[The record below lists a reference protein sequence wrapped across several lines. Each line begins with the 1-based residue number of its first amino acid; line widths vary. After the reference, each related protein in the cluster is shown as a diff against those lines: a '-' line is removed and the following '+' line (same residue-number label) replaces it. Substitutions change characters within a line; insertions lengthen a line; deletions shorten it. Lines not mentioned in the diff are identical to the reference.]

1 MEEPTTTPPAA
12 ATSAILVATLT
23 YMLNVQETGQTFP
36 LPASIGASDDLI
48 KRSLASVIPYI
59 DTAKLERSEPKD
71 GVVTITVTKTHAP
84 KGAGKP
90 GSSFSP
96 VIASLIA
103 SQQDGTNAVIKTF
116 LDVEQMSKQVA
127 SYQPHQI
134 LALKKEIEAA
144 FKAGEKQDNAFK
156 AIVSALIETSPQ
168 AARVVPVGF

>member
-1 MEEPTTTPPAA
+1 MTETTIDPTIATAVPA
-12 ATSAILVATLT
+12 VNLT

-36 LPASIGASDDLI
+36 LPASIATDDNLI

-84 KGAGKP
+84 KGAGGT
-90 GSSFSP
+90 GSSFSL
-96 VIASLIA
+96 VIDSLIA
-103 SQQDGTNAVIKTF
+103 SEDDGMNAVIQTF
-116 LDVEQMSKQVA
+116 LDVEQMSKQIA

-134 LALKKEIEAA
+134 LELKKRIETA
-144 FKAGEKQDNAFK
+144 FRSGEKQDTQFK
-156 AIVSALIETSPQ
+156 AVVNALIETSPQ

>member
-1 MEEPTTTPPAA
+1 MEETTNTTPTATPAMLGA
-12 ATSAILVATLT
+12 NLT

-36 LPASIGASDDLI
+36 LPASIATDDNLI

-71 GVVTITVTKTHAP
+71 SVVTITVTKTHAP
-84 KGAGKP
+84 KGAGAS

-103 SQQDGTNAVIKTF
+103 SQDDGTNTVIKTF
-116 LDVEQMSKQVA
+116 LDVEQMSKEIA
-127 SYQPHQI
+127 TYQPHQI
-134 LALKKEIEAA
+134 LVLKKQIEAA
-144 FKAGEKQDNAFK
+144 FKAGEKQDAAFK
-156 AIVSALIETSPQ
+156 AVVNSLTETSPQ

>member
-1 MEEPTTTPPAA
+1 MTETTTTPAETP
-12 ATSAILVATLT
+12 SILIATLT
-23 YMLNVQETGQTFP
+23 YMLSVQETGQTFP
-36 LPASIGASDDLI
+36 LPASIATDDNLI

-84 KGAGKP
+84 KGAGTP
-90 GSSFSP
+90 GSFFSP
-96 VIASLIA
+96 VIDSLIA

-116 LDVEQMSKQVA
+116 LDVEQMSKQIA

>member
-1 MEEPTTTPPAA
+1 MTETTTTPAETP
-12 ATSAILVATLT
+12 SILVATLT
-23 YMLNVQETGQTFP
+23 YMLHVQETGQTFP
-36 LPASIGASDDLI
+36 LPTSIGANDDLI

-84 KGAGKP
+84 KGAGTP

-96 VIASLIA
+96 VIDSLIA
-103 SQQDGTNAVIKTF
+103 SQQDGTNAVIRTF
-116 LDVEQMSKQVA
+116 LDVEQMSKQIA

-134 LALKKEIEAA
+134 LQLKKKIEAA
-144 FKAGEKQDNAFK
+144 FKDGEKQDAAFK
-156 AIVSALIETSPQ
+156 AVVNSLIETSPQ

>member
-1 MEEPTTTPPAA
+1 MEETTNTTPK
-12 ATSAILVATLT
+12 ATPTILVASLT
-23 YMLNVQETGQTFP
+23 YILNVQETGQTFP
-36 LPASIGASDDLI
+36 LPASIATDDNLI

-84 KGAGKP
+84 KGAGTP

-103 SQQDGTNAVIKTF
+103 SEADGTNAVIRTF
-116 LDVEQMSKQVA
+116 LDVEQMGKEIA

-134 LALKKEIEAA
+134 LELKKRIEAA
-144 FKAGEKQDNAFK
+144 FKAGEKQDDAFK
-156 AIVSALIETSPQ
+156 AIVNSLIETSPQ
-168 AARVVPVGF
+168 AASVVPIGF

>member
-1 MEEPTTTPPAA
+1 MTETTIDPIVSTPVPALNF
-12 ATSAILVATLT
+12 S

-36 LPASIGASDDLI
+36 LPASIGVNDDLI

-84 KGAGKP
+84 KGAGTP
-90 GSSFSP
+90 GSCFSP

-103 SQQDGTNAVIKTF
+103 SKADGTNAVIKTF
-116 LDVEQMSKQVA
+116 LDLEQISKQIA

-134 LALKKEIEAA
+134 LELKKQIEAA
-144 FKAGEKQDNAFK
+144 FKAGEKTEESFKTIYNALK
-156 AIVSALIETSPQ
+156 ESAPQ
-168 AARVVPVGF
+168 TGRVVPVGF

>member
-1 MEEPTTTPPAA
+1 MTETTTTPAETP
-12 ATSAILVATLT
+12 SILVATLT
-23 YMLNVQETGQTFP
+23 YMLHVQETGQTFP
-36 LPASIGASDDLI
+36 LPATIAPDDNLI

-84 KGAGKP
+84 KGAGTP

-96 VIASLIA
+96 VIDSLIA

-116 LDVEQMSKQVA
+116 LDVEQMSKEIA

-134 LALKKEIEAA
+134 LELKKRIEAA
-144 FKAGEKQDNAFK
+144 FKEGEKQDADFK
-156 AIVSALIETSPQ
+156 AVMAALIETSPQ

>member
-1 MEEPTTTPPAA
+1 MEETTNTTPT
-12 ATSAILVATLT
+12 ATPAILVANLA
-23 YMLNVQETGQTFP
+23 YILNVQETGQTFP
-36 LPASIGASDDLI
+36 LPASIGANDDLI

-84 KGAGKP
+84 KGAGTP

-103 SQQDGTNAVIKTF
+103 SKADGTNTVIKTF
-116 LDVEQMSKQVA
+116 LDVEQISKQIA

-134 LALKKEIEAA
+134 LELKKQIEAA
-144 FKAGEKQDNAFK
+144 FKAGEKMEESFKTIYNALK
-156 AIVSALIETSPQ
+156 ESAHQTARIVPM
-168 AARVVPVGF
+168 GF